1 MKGPRKFKGKAG
13 KETVGTVEAKAG
25 AIEGWVHWKNQVKSG
40 AVTPN
45 VVAIATCDFENLN
58 VAGASKGLN

>member
-1 MKGPRKFKGKAG
+1 M
-13 KETVGTVEAKAG
+13 GTVAAKAE
-25 AIEGWVHWKNQVKSG
+25 AIKGWVHWKNQEKSG
-40 AVTPN
+40 ALPSN